1 MDWKGFFNNI
11 VFISVMERRMN
22 YGDYV
27 WRNYVGCYSMISM
40 IVYLVFIIDFLESN
54 GELVVVE

>member
-27 WRNYVGCYSMISM
+27 WRNYVGCYGMISM
-40 IVYLVFIIDFLESN
+40 IVYLVFIIYFLESN